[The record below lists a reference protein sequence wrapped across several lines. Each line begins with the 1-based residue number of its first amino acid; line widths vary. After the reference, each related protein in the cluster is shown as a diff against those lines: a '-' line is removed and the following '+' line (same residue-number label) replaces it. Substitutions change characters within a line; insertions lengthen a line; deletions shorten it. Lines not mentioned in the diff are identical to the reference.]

1 MDLLRYRLI
10 AVSLS
15 VVGFLSGKQ
24 AFACEEHVGYFCV
37 YEVDQCT
44 KAYVN
49 VAVDCAKVPAVRA
62 KADVLCK
69 QLHGK
74 TAEVVFLGAS
84 TAASIDW
91 QIQDKMESL
100 CDTTAD

>member
-1 MDLLRYRLI
+1 MDKPLYRFI
-10 AVSLS
+10 AVVLS
-15 VVGFLSGKQ
+15 VVGFIAEKQ

-37 YEVDQCT
+37 YDKDQCT
-44 KAYVN
+44 KTYVN
-49 VAVDCAKVPAVRA
+49 VAVDCAKVPEVRA
-62 KADVLCK
+62 KADALCK

-74 TAEVVFLGAS
+74 SAEVVFLGAS

-100 CDTTAD
+100 CDTTGD